1 MWFLWFFLFLKQFK
15 KRKEK
20 CREPAVALDTLFT
33 TLLKNAYTRGSSILL
48 EDDIQTKLR
57 DLACQLPSE
66 QLLLGVK
73 HVLLYLKS
81 TVENF
86 GSVRGQC
93 CVDTVTLFVA

>member
-1 MWFLWFFLFLKQFK
+1 MFWFIFSFSFKQFK
-15 KRKEK
+15 KRTEK
-20 CREPAVALDTLFT
+20 CKEPAVALDSVFT
-33 TLLKNAYTRGSSILL
+33 ALLKNAYARGSSTLL

-86 GSVRGQC
+86 GSVR
-93 CVDTVTLFVA
+93 VVM